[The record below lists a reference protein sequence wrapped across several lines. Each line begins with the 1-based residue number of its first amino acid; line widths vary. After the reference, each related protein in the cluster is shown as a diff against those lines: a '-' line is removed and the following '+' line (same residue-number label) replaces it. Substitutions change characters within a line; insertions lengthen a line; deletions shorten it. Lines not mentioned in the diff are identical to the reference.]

1 MQKYPKHANRLNKC
15 YAFIVI
21 VKILNVLIFCLQIT
35 LIALPQF
42 KFGYQIKVFEAWNQN
57 NFYNDLEISIR
68 II

>member
-42 KFGYQIKVFEAWNQN
+42 KFGYQIKVFEA
-57 NFYNDLEISIR
+57 
-68 II
+68 